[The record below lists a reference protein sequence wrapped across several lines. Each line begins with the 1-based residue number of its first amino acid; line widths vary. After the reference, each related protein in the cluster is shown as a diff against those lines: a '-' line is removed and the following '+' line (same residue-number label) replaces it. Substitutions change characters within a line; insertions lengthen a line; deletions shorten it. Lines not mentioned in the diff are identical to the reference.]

1 MQKRILIA
9 LIFAAVAGLL
19 CSSGLDAGAATTKG
33 AGSQNDPVVS
43 LSYLEYR
50 LSKLENGGKTG
61 NTSSKVTLERGKR
74 LMPGEGKVVVV
85 YSGACT
91 VVGKAVDTTSAA
103 LLSEGSQVPL
113 YSQILLPDGSSG
125 VVASETTVVYIVN

>member
-9 LIFAAVAGLL
+9 LIFTAVAGLL

-50 LSKLENGGKTG
+50 LSKLEKSGKAGDTA
-61 NTSSKVTLERGKR
+61 SKVTLERGKR
-74 LMPGEGKVVVV
+74 LLPGEGKVIVV

-113 YSQILLPDGSSG
+113 YSQILIPDGGSG
-125 VVASETTVVYIVN
+125 VVASETTVIYIVN

>member
-1 MQKRILIA
+1 MQKKVLIA

-50 LSKLENGGKTG
+50 LSKLDNGGTSKTA
-61 NTSSKVTLERGKR
+61 SSKVTLDRGKR
-74 LMPGEGKVVVV
+74 LLPGEGKVIVV

-91 VVGKAVDTTSAA
+91 VVGKAVDTTSAS
-103 LLSEGSQVPL
+103 LINEGSQVPL
-113 YSQILLPDGSSG
+113 YSQILLPDGGSG
-125 VVASETTVVYIVN
+125 VVASETTVIYIVN